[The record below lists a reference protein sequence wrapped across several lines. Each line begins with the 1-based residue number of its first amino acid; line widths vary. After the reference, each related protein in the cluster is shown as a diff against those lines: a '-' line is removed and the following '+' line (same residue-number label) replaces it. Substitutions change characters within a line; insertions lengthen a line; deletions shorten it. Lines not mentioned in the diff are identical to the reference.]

1 MAISYEG
8 GAKFSL
14 AGIPAAKIS
23 EHAREYVKA
32 NRAAIGATE
41 ANVTE
46 AWGIE
51 SRLTGSN
58 LAQRLSSL
66 EANRAYALKGKSGAA
81 AEKINHEYDLVLAY
95 YGVRAEMLAAQSAST
110 PFAFPLL
117 QERLSES
124 VSTSAE
130 GIAATLPAG
139 AWRKQAQ
146 GVAEQNKQAALEA
159 KRSEKAPIYAAI
171 DTLPEGEQKNAIRT
185 ILERAHSD
193 AKTKGVT
200 GSANILANM
209 KETLNGEPK
218 GLFSKTEAQ
227 KALAV
232 IEKAEG
238 IAKGREGSNADVFL
252 KGSVWKAQKKAADD
266 AKAAEQR
273 TRLFGTTNMHYG
285 DTISIAPADS
295 RKNATLVVMSTTFAN
310 GGHFDG
316 KVVND
321 IFAKL
326 VGEDG
331 SPLQPPYSNGLL
343 RELYNAEAT
352 KVAAKD
358 QNAANAFQAAIS
370 ILTLE
375 NQFAAERA
383 AGQTSHKLFASND
396 ALRAFN
402 RNAFAKAG
410 TYAEGDLTVAPVTSD
425 VPLQGDSQGGPVDSG
440 TVARGSN
447 KVILYSL
454 KHGTRLGFDTD
465 IVPAPNPDEV
475 PQFTSVEQVKELQRS
490 LGVLEDG
497 MYGPL
502 THAAMVAKAKAVNES
517 KKPKDYNF
525 TLEGVL
531 ASFVDAISK
540 LLGGGQSRTAAPAA
554 NLDQLK
560 ATLTQ
565 IAGGL
570 KDTNGNALSEDDLD
584 LRTTAETKKAVA
596 DKMNMDLNN
605 PIQALAVDAAIST
618 KNDEVLAG
626 ILSATIKK
634 ISDGLKANKV
644 SDANI
649 QAITKPGAITIDKE
663 GRIHSSF
670 IQTIETLAG
679 YNNPN
684 DTLGS
689 NSAALLD
696 SQSSQGLA
704 AIAGAINNGTL
715 KVVAEASAPSGAG
728 ASGSGQGTGR

>member
-32 NRAAIGATE
+32 NRAATGATE

-58 LAQRLSSL
+58 VAQRLSSL

-110 PFAFPLL
+110 PFSFPDIT
-117 QERLSES
+117 QRIAYASAP
-124 VSTSAE
+124 STSNR
-130 GIAATLPAG
+130 GDSPSVVG
-139 AWRKQAQ
+139 AWRGQALRVAKQN
-146 GVAEQNKQAALEA
+146 EQAKLDA
-159 KRSEKAPIYAAI
+159 KREEMAPIYAAI
-171 DTLPEGEQKNAIRT
+171 DTLPAGEQKNAIKT

-193 AKTKGVT
+193 AKAA
-200 GSANILANM
+200 GSTHPLAHM

-218 GLFSKTEAQ
+218 GMFSATQAET
-227 KALAV
+227 ALAV

-238 IAKGREGSNADVFL
+238 IAKGREGSNGDVFL

-316 KVVND
+316 EVVNQ

-326 VGEDG
+326 EENGK
-331 SPLQPPYSNGLL
+331 LQPPYSNGLL
-343 RELYNAEAT
+343 RTLYDAEAT

-383 AGQTSHKLFASND
+383 AGQTSHKLVASNE

-475 PQFTSVEQVKELQRS
+475 PQFTSVDQVKELQRS
-490 LGVLEDG
+490 LGVLDDG

-540 LLGGGQSRTAAPAA
+540 LLGGGQSNTASTGATATDPATA
-554 NLDQLK
+554 L
-560 ATLTQ
+560 AA
-565 IAGGL
+565 IVAGL
-570 KDTNGNALSEDDLD
+570 KDAAGQPIAGTDLD
-584 LRTTAETKKAVA
+584 VRTTPEYQAEFAKLTPAKKAAASVIPNLVSDGIKESTIATISKQLGDAGVEA
-596 DKMNMDLNN
+596 DVITRITSTIDVDAQGRINSSF
-605 PIQALAVDAAIST
+605 IQAMEAFAKRADANNVFDAVDAA
-618 KNDEVLAG
+618 L
-626 ILSATIKK
+626 
-634 ISDGLKANKV
+634 LK
-644 SDANI
+644 DP
-649 QAITKPGAITIDKE
+649 QAI
-663 GRIHSSF
+663 
-670 IQTIETLAG
+670 
-679 YNNPN
+679 
-684 DTLGS
+684 
-689 NSAALLD
+689 AL
-696 SQSSQGLA
+696 
-704 AIAGAINNGTL
+704 IAGAIKSRQL
-715 KVVAEASAPSGAG
+715 SI
-728 ASGSGQGTGR
+728 